1 MKTRNISG
9 KRIKLARISR
19 DMKQVDLCAALEID
33 KDMRISQTTLSE
45 IEKGSRTVKDSDL
58 VLFAEVLDISPMWL
72 LFGDEPPEFNTT
84 LSKNI

>member
-19 DMKQVDLCAALEID
+19 DMKQVDLCAALEVD
-33 KDMRISQTTLSE
+33 KGMKISQTTLSE
-45 IEKGSRTVKDSDL
+45 IEKGCRTVKDSDL
-58 VLFAEVLDISPMWL
+58 VIFAEILDISPMWL
-72 LFGDEPPEFNTT
+72 LFGDEVPEFNTT

>member
-19 DMKQVDLCAALEID
+19 DMKQVDLCAALEVD
-33 KDMRISQTTLSE
+33 KDMKISQTTLSE
-45 IEKGSRTVKDSDL
+45 IEKGSRTIKDSDL
-58 VLFAEVLDISPMWL
+58 VIFAEVLDISPMWL
-72 LFGDEPPEFNTT
+72 LFGDEIPEFNKT